1 MQKGINNKQ
10 YLCIIMYNDG
20 VDDSLGVVEVG
31 LFSLS
36 PDVMGRIVAGQQDE
50 LDIGVGIV
58 NLLEHLPEHI
68 PSSALP
74 LRA

>member
-10 YLCIIMYNDG
+10 YLYIIMYNDG

-36 PDVMGRIVAGQQDE
+36 PGLAFSSIADDSK
-50 LDIGVGIV
+50 
-58 NLLEHLPEHI
+58 LLKAHV
-68 PSSALP
+68 
-74 LRA
+74 